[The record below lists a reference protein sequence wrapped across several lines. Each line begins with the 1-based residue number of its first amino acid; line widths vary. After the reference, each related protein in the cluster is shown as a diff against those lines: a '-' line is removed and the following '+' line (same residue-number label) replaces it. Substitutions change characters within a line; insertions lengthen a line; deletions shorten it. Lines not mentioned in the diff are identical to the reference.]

1 MSKNAIIGGLV
12 AVILV
17 LGGVYFYMSAPAG
30 QPSQTVQT
38 PQDNSTPVQTVNQG
52 ALTVVPAESK
62 ATYEIN
68 EKLQGKPV
76 HVVGTTQ
83 AITGTASVDL
93 TMPAKIQIGQIKLDA
108 TTFKTDI
115 AKRDENVKEMV
126 LKSDKP
132 QYQYITFTPTS
143 ISGVPANVEKG
154 KDIPVTIVGDMTILG
169 VTKSVA
175 FTGTV
180 NVGADNSLT
189 VKAKTKLTYGDF
201 GVTIPNFSF
210 LSDIDKTVDLS
221 VELVAR

>member
-1 MSKNAIIGGLV
+1 VTI
-12 AVILV
+12 
-17 LGGVYFYMSAPAG
+17 
-30 QPSQTVQT
+30 
-38 PQDNSTPVQTVNQG
+38 
-52 ALTVVPAESK
+52 VPAESK

-83 AITGTASVDL
+83 AISGTAQVDV
-93 TMPAKIQIGQIKLDA
+93 TAPVKVQIGEIKLDA

-115 AKRDENVKEMV
+115 AKRDENVSELV
-126 LKSDKP
+126 LKSTKP
-132 QYQYITFTPTS
+132 EFKYITFVPTM

-154 KDIPVTIVGDMTILG
+154 KDFPVTIVGDMTILG
-169 VTKSVA
+169 VKKSVA
-175 FTGTV
+175 FTGTM
-180 NVGADNSLT
+180 NIGSDNSLT